1 MLHNKFNRKELLERL
16 ENEDFKR
23 LTISFYRYIQINN
36 PDEFRN
42 QLYSEWFD
50 LNCFGRVY
58 IAAEG
63 INAQMSI
70 PEFNMDLFLE
80 TLKKI
85 NELNSVQIKYAIED
99 NGKSF
104 YKLTIKVKQKVVA
117 DGLDDNSYDISK
129 VGNHLSPIDFHNLI
143 DDPECIVI
151 DMRNRYESE
160 VGRFSKA
167 FVPEAATF
175 KDAIKIVSETFGNE
189 KNKTVLL
196 YCTGG
201 IRCEKASSFLIQQ
214 GFKNVNQLNGGIIN
228 YAHFIKSE
236 NIASKFIG
244 KNFVFDER
252 LGESID
258 GQIISNCHQCGKA
271 CDTHTNCANTDC
283 HMLFIQCKECAEI
296 YDGCCSVDC
305 KNILPLPL
313 EEKKKLRVA
322 NAVKYANSKIFNT
335 IKKYSL
341 YNTSL

>member
-1 MLHNKFNRKELLERL
+1 MLHNKFNRKELLEKL
-16 ENEDFKR
+16 KNEDFNR

-36 PDEFRN
+36 PEEFRN

-58 IAAEG
+58 VAAEG

-80 TLKKI
+80 TLKKF
-85 NELNSVQIKYAIED
+85 NELNTAQIKYAVED

-104 YKLTIKVKQKVVA
+104 YKLTIKVKQKIVA
-117 DGLDDNSYDISK
+117 DGLDDNSYDISR

-143 DDPECIVI
+143 DDTESIVI

-160 VGRFSKA
+160 VGRFSNA

-175 KDAIKIVSETFGNE
+175 KEAIQIVSEKFGNE
-189 KNKTVLL
+189 KDKNVLL

-228 YAHFIKSE
+228 YAHFIKSG

-258 GQIISNCHQCGKA
+258 GQIISSCHQCGKA

-283 HMLFIQCKECAEI
+283 HMLFIQCKECAEQF
-296 YDGCCSVDC
+296 DGCCSVDC

-313 EEKKKLRVA
+313 EEKKMLRVA
-322 NAVKYANSKIFNT
+322 NAQKYANSKIFNT